1 MACGIHV
8 LYMLR
13 LKLNVMQIWCVCVAS
28 TRWESVVAIG
38 FVNSEAHLVCGDV
51 GWKKILSCEILI

>member
-38 FVNSEAHLVCGDV
+38 FVNSSETHLVCG
-51 GWKKILSCEILI
+51 GWGLEKEHFI